1 MPPAIPEDYGN
12 SRRGSLVALSF
23 RDRGCREN
31 PAAAP
36 GFGGGSPGQHRWVLE
51 NYGIPTLWLLF
62 GSVGFG
68 AGSLGF
74 GSAGGVLGQS
84 VDLGSLD
91 FGLLFGSVSWF
102 LGRSVGF
109 CVNQLGVGLIFVS
122 VSGFWVNWFWVDFQV
137 NGLGLGLFFG
147 SGGQFLN

>member
-12 SRRGSLVALSF
+12 SRTGSLVALSF

-31 PAAAP
+31 PAAAL

-109 CVNQLGVGLIFVS
+109 RLVSWVLCQSVGC
-122 VSGFWVNWFWVDFQV
+122 WVDFCVSQWF
-137 NGLGLGLFFG
+137 LGQLVLG
-147 SGGQFLN
+147 